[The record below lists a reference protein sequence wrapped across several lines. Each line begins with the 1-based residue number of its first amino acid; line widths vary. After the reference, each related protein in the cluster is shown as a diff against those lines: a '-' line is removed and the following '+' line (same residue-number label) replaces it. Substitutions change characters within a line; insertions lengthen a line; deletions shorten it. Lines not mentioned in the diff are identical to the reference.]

1 MSEGTREAG
10 SLTVF
15 ISYSRDDLD
24 FADQLDAA
32 LKIYKYDVTLD
43 RHGISGGED
52 WQTRLGALI
61 RDADTVVFVLSPA
74 SAGSAVCQWEVSEA
88 VRLGK
93 RIIPVTCRPLQ
104 DAPPPPQLAALNY
117 IFFYAEPRASGSG
130 FGTGLAHLVT
140 ALNTDLDWL
149 REHTRL
155 LQRATEWEG
164 AGRAA
169 SRLLFGDSIA
179 GAKAWAARRP
189 KEAPEPTALHYDYIR
204 ASEEAETRR
213 QDAERQQLEQIAT
226 AQADRAKAL
235 AEREVAQKRE
245 AEQARKV
252 VRRTVTGMV
261 IAILFAAAAGGA
273 GFLAFQKQREAAV
286 ERDRARDALARI
298 LAERSWDSLASG
310 ARDGAIRYAVAGWR
324 VAPTHAAHYRAPLAQ
339 AMASPVL
346 PTLRQLHQGRI
357 TTLAS
362 SPDGRYVVSGG
373 EDGLAVLLDMAS
385 LRIVHSFSSGS
396 TPVTAAAVDPS
407 SRRVFTITTDGA
419 IRIWDMTSG
428 QQVATLLGHTA
439 RVDAAIFSPDARL
452 LASASEDQTARLW
465 DLASAQPIGPP
476 LVGHTKGVSALAF
489 SPDGSRLVTGGRD
502 GSARL
507 WDTAE
512 AVMLRTFEEHTE
524 GVTIVAFSPDGR
536 FLLTG
541 SDDKSLLV
549 SDVISENPK
558 PKKLVGH
565 LSGIRA
571 VTLSPDGLKVYVV
584 DFNGNA
590 YIWDMLTS
598 RIIVASTSSAQN
610 YGLASFGFGGTYAAI
625 TEKGGEVRVW
635 DADAVP
641 FGQLTR
647 L

>member
-1 MSEGTREAG
+1 MSEGAREAG

-32 LKIYKYDVTLD
+32 LKIYKYDIALD

-74 SAGSAVCQWEVSEA
+74 SAGSDVCKWEVSEA

-93 RIIPVTCRPLQ
+93 RIIPVTCRLLQ
-104 DAPPPPQLAALNY
+104 NAHPPPQLAALIY
-117 IFFYAEPRASGSG
+117 IFFCAEPRAPGSG

-140 ALNTDLDWL
+140 ALNTDLAWL

-189 KEAPEPTALHYDYIR
+189 KEAPEPTGLHYGYIR

-213 QDAERQQLEQIAT
+213 QDAERQQHEQIAT

-235 AEREVAQKRE
+235 AEREVAQERE

-261 IAILFAAAAGGA
+261 VAILFAAAAGGA

-298 LAERSWDSLASG
+298 LAERAWDSLASG
-310 ARDGAIRYAVAGWR
+310 ARDVAIRYAVAGWR

-396 TPVTAAAVDPS
+396 NPVTAAAVDPS

-428 QQVATLLGHTA
+428 QQVAILLRHTA
-439 RVDAAIFSPDARL
+439 GVDAAIFSPDARL
-452 LASASEDQTARLW
+452 LASASEDRTA
-465 DLASAQPIGPP
+465 
-476 LVGHTKGVSALAF
+476 
-489 SPDGSRLVTGGRD
+489 
-502 GSARL
+502 
-507 WDTAE
+507 
-512 AVMLRTFEEHTE
+512 
-524 GVTIVAFSPDGR
+524 
-536 FLLTG
+536 
-541 SDDKSLLV
+541 
-549 SDVISENPK
+549 
-558 PKKLVGH
+558 
-565 LSGIRA
+565 
-571 VTLSPDGLKVYVV
+571 
-584 DFNGNA
+584 
-590 YIWDMLTS
+590 
-598 RIIVASTSSAQN
+598 
-610 YGLASFGFGGTYAAI
+610 
-625 TEKGGEVRVW
+625 
-635 DADAVP
+635 
-641 FGQLTR
+641 QL
-647 L
+647 